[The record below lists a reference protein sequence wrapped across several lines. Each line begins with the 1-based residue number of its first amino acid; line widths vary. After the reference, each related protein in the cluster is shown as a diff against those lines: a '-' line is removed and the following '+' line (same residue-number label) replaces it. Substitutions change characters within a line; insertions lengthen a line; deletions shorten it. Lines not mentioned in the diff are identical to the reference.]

1 MENLNEHIKL
11 RPFTINDIEDIY
23 DYGKEEGVFE
33 LTGMNHLETLDDAL
47 LLAFSLSLNRGA
59 IAVVYDDKVIG
70 SIDVRKCI
78 FKNSNL
84 SKEIGFVLNKDYW
97 GRGIMTYAINQILDY
112 LFTKTK
118 TKEVWAGHFYYNE
131 RSMKTI
137 IRCGFEYQKS
147 YELYFK
153 DLDQYIPTKYYV
165 ISKDD
170 YQNIRHI

>member
-118 TKEVWAGHFYYNE
+118 TKEV
-131 RSMKTI
+131 
-137 IRCGFEYQKS
+137 
-147 YELYFK
+147 
-153 DLDQYIPTKYYV
+153 
-165 ISKDD
+165 
-170 YQNIRHI
+170 